1 MQFRLDDIH
10 DLTKN
15 QIRERTMAKFGSMVH
30 YVVNERLD
38 VFTKRMELIGIGE
51 CVQFGARRTWIELED
66 GSGPLNLTNSPF
78 LETCSRPGVL
88 DSFRSTLRCVVFR

>member
-1 MQFRLDDIH
+1 MNVQFRLDDIH

-51 CVQFGARRTWIELED
+51 SASLIRGSRDGRDGRVVWAQED
-66 GSGPLNLTNSPF
+66 KNTFLGGQQGGSRMDHFVTQSAGSM
-78 LETCSRPGVL
+78 
-88 DSFRSTLRCVVFR
+88 